1 MRYRDNMKSNNL
13 SHEFGEKLGGKIL
26 DIVTKCRKE
35 ELITEIEVFSTEN
48 YDSLEI
54 IVKYEKDRENFEYY
68 EDFERFKELQITY
81 TSDTEDISI
90 SEATQIFNENC
101 LTNVKEMIYIGK
113 GVLVRW

>member
-1 MRYRDNMKSNNL
+1 MRYRDNMISNNL

-26 DIVTKCRKE
+26 DIITKCRKDT
-35 ELITEIEVFSTEN
+35 ITQIEVFPTEN

-54 IVKYEKDRENFEYY
+54 IVDQCENFEYY
-68 EDFERFKELQITY
+68 DDFERFKELQITY

-90 SEATQIFNENC
+90 SEATIIFNENC
-101 LTNVKEMIYIGK
+101 LTNVKEMVYIGK

>member
-1 MRYRDNMKSNNL
+1 MRYRDNMISNNL

-26 DIVTKCRKE
+26 DIITKCRKE

-54 IVKYEKDRENFEYY
+54 LVDYKHDRENFEYY

-90 SEATQIFNENC
+90 SEATIIFNENC
-101 LTNVKEMIYIGK
+101 LTNVKEMVYIGK